1 LTVINLVAIPVTN
14 CSANPARSLGVAWFA
29 GGGALSQMWLFIVAP
44 TVGAAIAGAM
54 YALVTG
60 APTLTSVLPRIPSWR
75 RASGPP
81 NRSG

>member
-44 TVGAAIAGAM
+44 TVGAAIAA
-54 YALVTG
+54 YALITG
-60 APTLTSVLPRIPSWR
+60 APSTDIGV
-75 RASGPP
+75 GPNP
-81 NRSG
+81 ELEESQRTA

>member
-60 APTLTSVLPRIPSWR
+60 APSTDIGVAQNPELEESQRT
-75 RASGPP
+75 A
-81 NRSG
+81 